1 MRVSKLMLVLF
12 ILASFY
18 FLVAKDYLEFQNSYR
33 DINAQKAKRIMTI
46 YPSLTVIDIS
56 GTYNMGHIPGS
67 VNYFIGDGSF
77 DDALTELDKNGRYLI
92 YYHSDKISR
101 IAARKLADA
110 GFKKVYRLEGNYN
123 SWVGAGFE
131 IES

>member
-18 FLVAKDYLEFQNSYR
+18 FLVAKDYFEFQNSYR
-33 DINAQKAKRIMTI
+33 DIDAQKAKRIMTI

-67 VNYFIGDGSF
+67 INYFIGDGSL

-92 YYHSDKISR
+92 YYHSDKTSR